1 MLHFLQQQDGWGD
14 FSGAPVVKNPPANAG
29 DLGSILGLGRSP
41 GEGKGYPLQYS
52 GLENPMDC
60 IVLGVTKSRT
70 QMRTF
75 TFMSVYLTNP
85 ARAAGQVPWQRCP
98 SKNGADPPML
108 WSQRQMSSPRRL
120 GHRTCSAVGSL
131 LFPPV
136 LNSELCLSSCEVSC
150 ILLFP

>member
-1 MLHFLQQQDGWGD
+1 MFYFLQQQDVWGN
-14 FSGAPVVKNPPANAG
+14 FSGAPVVKNPPADAE

-52 GLENPMDC
+52 GLDC
-60 IVLGVTKSRT
+60 IVPGVTKSRT

-85 ARAAGQVPWQRCP
+85 AHAAGQVPWQCCP
-98 SKNGADPPML
+98 SRNGVDPPML
-108 WSQRQMSSPRRL
+108 WSQRQMSPPQCL

-131 LFPPV
+131 LFPKV
-136 LNSELCLSSCEVSC
+136 LNSALCLSSCEVSC